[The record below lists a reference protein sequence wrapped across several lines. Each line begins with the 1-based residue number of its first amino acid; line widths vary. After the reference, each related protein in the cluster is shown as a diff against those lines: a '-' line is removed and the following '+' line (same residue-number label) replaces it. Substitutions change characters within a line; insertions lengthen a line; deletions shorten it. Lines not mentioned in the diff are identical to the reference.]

1 MELKSI
7 TSDLLIGF
15 IALFLLT
22 KLLGRRQIR
31 QLTAFDFIFSIV
43 LGELLGN
50 AIYDPEVNFLYILY
64 TLSLWGLLMFGVQLI
79 EQKSIKLRKF
89 ISGNPAMVIREGQ
102 IDYKKLKETRMNIT
116 QLRSLL
122 RQESVFSLK
131 EVEYAI
137 LETDGELSVLKKS
150 DHEQV
155 TRKDLNIPGKS
166 VKLPIILISDGQV
179 LWQNIH
185 KHNLTKKWLEQ
196 ELLNNNIHRFDDV
209 LYAEWSEGEELYVI
223 PFS

>member
-7 TSDLLIGF
+7 TIDLLIGF
-15 IALFLLT
+15 ITLFLLT

-79 EQKSIKLRKF
+79 EQKFIKLRKF

-122 RQESVFSLK
+122 RQEGIFSLK

-137 LETDGELSVLKKS
+137 LETDGELSILKKS
-150 DHEQV
+150 DYEQ
-155 TRKDLNIPGKS
+155 TMRKDLNIPSQS

-179 LWQNIH
+179 LWENLH
-185 KHNLTKKWLEQ
+185 KHNLNKEWLEQ

-223 PFS
+223 PF

>member
-7 TSDLLIGF
+7 TIDLLIGF

-50 AIYDPEVNFLYILY
+50 AIYDPEVNFMYILY

-122 RQESVFSLK
+122 RQEGIFSLK

-137 LETDGELSVLKKS
+137 LETDGELSILKKS
-150 DHEQV
+150 DYEQ
-155 TRKDLNIPGKS
+155 TIRKDLNIPSQS

-179 LWQNIH
+179 LWENLH
-185 KHNLTKKWLEQ
+185 KHNLNKEWLEQ

-223 PFS
+223 PF